1 LKRVFVFGILF
12 ILLFAILI
20 IYITVSRKVDT
31 GKLTLSG
38 VVEAEELDI
47 SFRISGLITDI
58 YFKEGDTVDSGSI
71 VAELDQGELRAAF
84 DQASKNHEAAKAAI
98 TSLEVNIETVDR
110 NLNKI
115 KRLIPSGA
123 ATQSQYDDLFD
134 QKRQAEAQLE
144 FSRKNLGAAKAAV
157 DMARI
162 RLEYAVLTSYTSG
175 TVLSRMFEPGEV
187 VMPGAAV
194 ITIAD
199 LDDLTIKV
207 FLPEIHLG
215 TVKLGQEVE
224 IQIDS
229 HPERSFPGVIKH
241 ISDKAEFTP
250 KNIQTKEE
258 RVKQV
263 FAIEIS
269 SSSHNGIL
277 KPGLPCDVVIS
288 LRQD

>member
-1 LKRVFVFGILF
+1 LKRVFVFGIIF
-12 ILLFAILI
+12 VVLFAILV
-20 IYITVSRKVDT
+20 IYITVSRQVDT
-31 GKLTLSG
+31 DKLVLSG
-38 VVEAEELDI
+38 MVEAEELNI
-47 SFRISGLITDI
+47 SFRISGLITNI
-58 YFKEGDTVDSGSI
+58 YFNEGAIVDSGSV
-71 VAELDQGELRAAF
+71 VAELDQSELKAAL
-84 DQASKNHEAAKAAI
+84 DQAGKNYEAARAAI
-98 TSLEVNIETVDR
+98 TNLEVRIETINR

-115 KRLIPSGA
+115 KTLIPSGA
-123 ATQSQYDDLFD
+123 ATQSKYDDLFD
-134 QKRQAEAQLE
+134 QKRQVEAQLE
-144 FSRKNLGAAKAAV
+144 FSRKNLEAAKAAV
-157 DMARI
+157 DIARI
-162 RLEYAVLTSYTSG
+162 RLEYAVLTSYSDG
-175 TVLSRMFEPGEV
+175 AVLSRMFEPGEV
-187 VMPGAAV
+187 VMPGAPV

-215 TVKLGQEVE
+215 TVKLGQQVE

-229 HPERSFPGVIKH
+229 HPDRSFPGVIKH

-269 SSSHNGIL
+269 STSHGGIL

-288 LRQD
+288 LHQD

>member
-1 LKRVFVFGILF
+1 
-12 ILLFAILI
+12 
-20 IYITVSRKVDT
+20 
-31 GKLTLSG
+31 
-38 VVEAEELDI
+38 
-47 SFRISGLITDI
+47 
-58 YFKEGDTVDSGSI
+58 
-71 VAELDQGELRAAF
+71 
-84 DQASKNHEAAKAAI
+84 
-98 TSLEVNIETVDR
+98 
-110 NLNKI
+110 
-115 KRLIPSGA
+115 
-123 ATQSQYDDLFD
+123 
-134 QKRQAEAQLE
+134 
-144 FSRKNLGAAKAAV
+144 
-157 DMARI
+157 
-162 RLEYAVLTSYTSG
+162 
-175 TVLSRMFEPGEV
+175 
-187 VMPGAAV
+187 MPGAAV

>member
-1 LKRVFVFGILF
+1 LKRVFVFGIIF
-12 ILLFAILI
+12 IVLFAILI
-20 IYITVSRKVDT
+20 IYITVSRQVDT
-31 GKLTLSG
+31 DKLALSG
-38 VVEAEELDI
+38 MVEAEELNI
-47 SFRISGLITDI
+47 SFRISGLITNM
-58 YFKEGDTVDSGSI
+58 YFNEGAIVDSGSV
-71 VAELDQGELRAAF
+71 VAELDQSELKAAL
-84 DQASKNHEAAKAAI
+84 DQAGKNYEAARAAI
-98 TSLEVNIETVDR
+98 TNLEVKIETIDR

-115 KRLIPSGA
+115 KTLIPGGA

-134 QKRQAEAQLE
+134 QKRQVEAQLE
-144 FSRKNLGAAKAAV
+144 FSRKNLEAAKAAV

-162 RLEYAVLTSYTSG
+162 RLEYAVLTSYSDG
-175 TVLSRMFEPGEV
+175 AVLSRMFKPGEV
-187 VMPGAAV
+187 VMPGAPV

-215 TVKLGQEVE
+215 TVKLGQKVE

-229 HPERSFPGVIKH
+229 HPGQSFPGVIKH

-263 FAIEIS
+263 FAVEIFS
-269 SSSHNGIL
+269 TSQGGIL

-288 LRQD
+288 LRQK